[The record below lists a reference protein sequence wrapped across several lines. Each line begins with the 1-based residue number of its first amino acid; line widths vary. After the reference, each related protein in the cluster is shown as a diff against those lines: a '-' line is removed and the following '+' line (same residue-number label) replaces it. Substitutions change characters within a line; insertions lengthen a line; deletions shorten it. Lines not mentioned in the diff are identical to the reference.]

1 MRTWEKQFP
10 GRVDHVFAALGRLV
24 PSHLMDRKAFDF
36 QSLTVDDL
44 AVEGDIAFDPPAIDE
59 VRVQFMPQ
67 R

>member
-1 MRTWEKQFP
+1 
-10 GRVDHVFAALGRLV
+10 
-24 PSHLMDRKAFDF
+24 MDRKAFDF
-36 QSLTVDDL
+36 ESLTVDDL

>member
-1 MRTWEKQFP
+1 M
-10 GRVDHVFAALGRLV
+10 A
-24 PSHLMDRKAFDF
+24 HLMDRKAFDF

-44 AVEGDIAFDPPAIDE
+44 AVEGDIAFDPPVIDE